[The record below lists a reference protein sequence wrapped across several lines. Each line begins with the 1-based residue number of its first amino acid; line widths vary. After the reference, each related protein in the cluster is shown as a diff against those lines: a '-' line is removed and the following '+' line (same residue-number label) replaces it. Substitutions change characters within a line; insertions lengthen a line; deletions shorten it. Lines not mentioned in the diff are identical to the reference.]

1 MLERINKHLNV
12 VMMIIVGS
20 AIIFILYVFMLEV
33 LTVDKRVGRYRFS
46 NSREEAKRD
55 KTFISDYLI
64 YDNDEKNIMKAWL
77 EYGKTNDIY
86 KNIVIDKKSIA
97 IRFNVNESQIE
108 DSSDIYWEAFF
119 KNKKLTAFEDKGIIS
134 VIGVEEYM
142 DTIIIKP
149 NKDEFFYIVKQ

>member
-1 MLERINKHLNV
+1 MFERINKHLNV

-20 AIIFILYVFMLEV
+20 AIIFILYVFMLEA
-33 LTVDKRVGRYRFS
+33 LTVDKGVGRYRFS

-86 KNIVIDKKSIA
+86 KNIVIDKKMIA

-108 DSSDIYWEAFF
+108 DNSDIY
-119 KNKKLTAFEDKGIIS
+119 
-134 VIGVEEYM
+134 
-142 DTIIIKP
+142 
-149 NKDEFFYIVKQ
+149 